1 VKKLRRPR
9 ENDTPL
15 TEISLR
21 NNRQRLLVVTAVLV
35 NAQYSH
41 NIHNTMVQ
49 RQDMQAAPKKSMQER
64 IGGLRETPFGT
75 RKN

>member
-1 VKKLRRPR
+1 
-9 ENDTPL
+9 
-15 TEISLR
+15 
-21 NNRQRLLVVTAVLV
+21 
-35 NAQYSH
+35 
-41 NIHNTMVQ
+41 MVQ